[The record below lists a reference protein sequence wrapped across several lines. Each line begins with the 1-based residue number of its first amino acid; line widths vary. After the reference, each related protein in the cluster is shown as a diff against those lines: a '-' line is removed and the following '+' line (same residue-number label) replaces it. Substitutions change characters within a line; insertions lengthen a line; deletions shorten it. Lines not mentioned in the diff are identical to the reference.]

1 MKSGNKIGTHRWW
14 VVLTA
19 LLTVHCSLFV
29 SKAQAQ
35 DVTVN
40 VNPVQQVL
48 PPQAGQY
55 VDNPGKFFT
64 IRLTNNT
71 DDEQRVHLGMHIDM
85 LYPTEQA
92 MVATPTDNKHIP
104 RQPIVLAP
112 RQTKL
117 LNPVEMKL
125 LFTHFELTEIYIRDG
140 MYNDYKKGIF
150 GLLPEGQYKLYLH
163 CYKWDPNLTSAVLLN
178 SPNNGTCDFNVCYTA
193 QEPKFVTPQPNVAN
207 DPLGRFA
214 VAKVDKALPQFTWT
228 APTLNCNAK
237 FINFTYDVKVVK
249 LNGLNP
255 DEAIE
260 RNPVIYQRNKLTT
273 PTLTIPTAY
282 VNQMTMDDDVVYA
295 MQITAV
301 SSLSA
306 KSNQLNF
313 TLIENDGRSD
323 ILLFRFYDPK
333 AEAEEAE
340 EMEKMKVST
349 ESGDADLDDVGE
361 NYVFEQPTLIKPV
374 FDETTARKIYVGDD
388 LAAEWREAWLSAG
401 KGERKDTIK
410 FEYTYAI
417 YKGNSA
423 DELKNIFLSKPVYTN
438 KTKELEAKIK
448 WDDLDGKIKVGDYLV
463 LRVTAAPTN
472 GKDDIRMLGDS
483 LNYKDFALVE
493 HFDEDWA
500 CGTNTSEVTNKKPI
514 AKAPKAGTK
523 LTISDWTLEV
533 NGDVK
538 QDAKTKA
545 LSGTGFIHWAPSGY
559 TIRMAVKFD
568 KLMVNTDLV
577 VFDGVCTSYPKEE
590 NKEKKYSAQEAVD
603 QLFSYTGLDSFWGDL
618 QLPENVKNKVSDEVD
633 DVAKKLKLGE
643 YYTYFKKKQNQWN
656 NIKKGNLADL
666 YFPTELP
673 KEVADKLPKDFSLQ
687 IASVQVSPKACVM
700 NIIGEYVLPK
710 SSIIDND
717 VLIFGAP
724 RLCMTYDS
732 FLPEDG
738 VIALLSNFKI
748 KDPSSDFTFT
758 FKAPTHPLRPSDG
771 CFLEWENNEFG
782 GLGLNFA
789 MTIPNLRRVVNGKAQ
804 DAPPIVDVK
813 TVIGRDND
821 WNDWTARVT
830 FDKFQIEDVPDWT
843 FTPGEVIILDHSYK
857 TNEPEMVAVADLP
870 KTYDPSQVNSYTAS
884 NWKAWQGLYIKQV
897 DVEFPKWG
905 VFGSENKGLTVGAK
919 NMVFDNSG
927 CTLDIFANDMMS
939 AKTGKCGGWEFDLDK
954 AEVSIVQNN
963 FDKCWIEGRFAI
975 PLFGAKKDSNNKDP
989 NNGKVKFTCDIRHLT
1004 EGETT
1009 YYTYDK
1015 DGKKVAHTKKTYG
1028 KDKHMAYIFRVQ
1040 QVGDMDWSWC
1050 VADVDIIQDQTYFV
1064 VAAEEKVVNGQ
1075 SKTDTHVELAL
1086 AGDVTIAPAQSLNAR
1101 LKETS
1106 KNLPIELK
1114 IPGIHFAKLR
1124 LANFKRSEWNSE
1136 SNMIKKFA
1144 SDLVEDRDEAEKK
1157 WDSENTVMATLVK
1170 SKELELSK
1178 SCYLDLGEWSL
1189 ASQAKKLGPFEFN
1202 LKNFNFKFDSGSKQL
1217 KLGIDGEIN
1226 LCGKLVH
1233 AAAGIDITAK
1243 LTIPKDVTNLMG
1255 YKLSDGDVSFRSI
1268 DVGCDIAGMLKF
1280 KGNLEA
1286 KNENGS
1292 KGYQGV
1298 LDIEIVGLFNVKCM
1312 GGYFNHKATT
1322 AEMTEMEEDWNRDH
1336 KNDSFK
1342 PAFDKSDA
1350 NYAWGYF
1357 MCDIESSAGIPIPP
1371 ISITRISGGFYFNC
1385 APKWN
1390 NSTEKFDRP
1399 SSGQYGLIGA
1409 SLGVGLASSA
1419 GKKVLS
1425 ADLDVNVIYDRKA
1438 GHLTTF
1444 LFKGKVKALAEL
1456 LEAKMTLLYQND
1468 SQEHFLSL
1476 DISIETGLDAKKALN
1491 GVAGKYMKAAEE
1503 KLKAVKDQMDKFQK
1517 NLKSDVKNF
1526 VEDRIGNLDCLKDDA
1541 KSKSTKS
1548 EQKGDTKLNASDAA
1562 KADKAEKASISAG
1575 KAKISFQLKI
1585 TWKENGVKKSPVRW
1599 HLYLGEPALEKR
1611 ISYTLIDF
1619 KSPIVNVNIGANGY
1633 ICIGNELPGN
1643 GALPDIPKEISDFLD
1658 GGGNSSVSTGSS
1670 SQQAQSSRKQA
1681 AAKMLGT
1688 NINGGVMIGASAWG
1702 FIDVD
1707 LGLFYGNLRAIAGFD
1722 MSFINYGD
1730 AAYCVNLNQPMGYK
1744 GWYAMGQFYAYLAA
1758 QFGLKI
1764 SLGKLIKERKISIL
1778 NAGIGGV
1785 FECGLPKPSWVE
1797 GRARVKVSL
1806 IGGLIDIDRKFSF
1819 SAGQYCEAFLGNAL
1833 DDYNLF
1839 GEWSIGSD
1847 SIDGWTKDEYAID
1860 VNEGKNFYF
1869 TTDASI
1875 GSQHR
1880 LVDPS
1885 TANTLKN
1892 EASRAGRTE
1901 DEAGLKSYAARTY
1914 VFNFDKDVNTKKAI
1928 GARLFKVSATGQNS
1942 LDQYMSKWLGRNV
1955 SGLTRRNV
1963 LKGFK
1968 RTIERSNRMKNSS
1981 LASGYYSSQDATDRG
1996 LNEVFKDV
2004 KGVTEIPVSIRE
2016 DKGTHFTIQMN
2027 LEAGYDYVLMLTGTC
2042 YEINNGQAQWVEQ
2055 VKNST
2060 HMYEQWRQ
2068 SKLIYFH
2075 TKKEEK
2081 LDDLPTQGLQPYVA
2095 LAFPSA
2101 ENRKLTNSWDEE
2113 TEVYL
2118 GDVLYPTIALNK
2130 DIRSQCFK
2138 SGRLEWAL
2146 RTGYRSSSTTTKD
2159 GQKVKKYYFNDVKEQ
2174 TRNNKYVVVSNN
2186 NFLTVNMEPEKG
2198 FTDQSPKPQT
2208 GETWLNGY
2216 NLQLRYI
2223 RQVKVET
2230 DKNSTYRYGGKTFN
2244 PDKPSEGYKEEYV
2257 WKFYE
2262 AFLNKYNY
2270 KKDFTSSSK
2279 YSLIAKPIVATHYA
2293 KNIDKAKLYL
2303 REHDEA
2309 SFKFDEWKKGYFVSK
2324 GTGWQNDTT
2333 YLVNLF
2339 LKGSTIKAASWKHG
2353 NSGTGYYE
2361 LLPYERA
2368 FVGVRA
2374 AMDPQFTYSTQ
2385 FSRYDDIE
2393 KKEQV
2398 FALTEGEHNAGYK
2411 YNVLMKDAYWAKD
2424 RVWENATSMG
2434 ARLTDPYTY
2443 FAYLSH
2449 IFVSGR
2455 VFNAY
2460 SFDAV
2465 RLPHASETLSYSFN
2479 GTQKSSFH
2487 NIIGSDF
2494 SRSMWEVRQDMYKLW
2509 NTWNYNDTK
2518 QPCYPL
2524 PSGTT
2529 PDFDVTRANQDGKAT
2544 TYTIPR
2550 NKSSKDYPAYYGLKE
2565 YLWQVAR
2572 PYAIAQELSNQLYT
2586 LANELKTIYKDNI
2599 YDSKT
2604 GGKKSGGET
2613 AINTKIKEWSNKH
2626 RGQYLTIGGAW
2637 STHEVKVPLYQLP
2650 LLFGACFGKETNSVA
2665 DGYDKPQIDQQYF
2678 ITVDESS
2685 RAYRSSVKDWN
2696 GSWSGLPSVQQANL
2710 YFWRLC
2716 GGYSFYYKKTNTN
2729 YDSNVYTNKWLY
2741 VNRDIFSMEKA
2752 FKTLTSLPVLF
2763 YRVDSY
2769 NLKDGQYY
2777 WGGYGAYNYSYT
2789 DFGLGYADPL
2799 KDKASPAKGDPY
2811 GWLKKMGVPSSGFT
2825 STSVPDWDKK

>member
-1 MKSGNKIGTHRWW
+1 MNTIMKSGNKIGTHRWW
-14 VVLTA
+14 AVLTA

-349 ESGDADLDDVGE
+349 ESGEADLDDVGE
-361 NYVFEQPTLIKPV
+361 SYVFEQPTLIKPV

-559 TIRMAVKFD
+559 TIRIAVKFD

-656 NIKKGNLADL
+656 NIKKGNLVDL

-905 VFGSENKGLTVGAK
+905 VFGSEDKGLTVGAK

-975 PLFGAKKDSNNKDP
+975 PLFGTKKDSDNKDP

-1050 VADVDIIQDQTYFV
+1050 AADVNIIQDHWKNELAGLLSCGVCVGNWAKCNMTLESHLFGDPTFRFAAVPGVPADLDAIVASGPSAKQLKRLSRCTPVDVRAYAMKCGADVDPGASMNLRMEKFMLSV
-1064 VAAEEKVVNGQ
+1064 RNAASVQ
-1075 SKTDTHVELAL
+1075 ELSAAIRTGLGDSYELIRRMAARYAEQCGDPAL
-1086 AGDVTIAPAQSLNAR
+1086 LPLLVQRYLNPLETSRVRYHLLNAFG
-1101 LKETS
+1101 L
-1106 KNLPIELK
+1106 
-1114 IPGIHFAKLR
+1114 
-1124 LANFKRSEWNSE
+1124 
-1136 SNMIKKFA
+1136 
-1144 SDLVEDRDEAEKK
+1144 
-1157 WDSENTVMATLVK
+1157 
-1170 SKELELSK
+1170 
-1178 SCYLDLGEWSL
+1178 Y
-1189 ASQAKKLGPFEFN
+1189 PFED
-1202 LKNFNFKFDSGSKQL
+1202 LK
-1217 KLGIDGEIN
+1217 
-1226 LCGKLVH
+1226 
-1233 AAAGIDITAK
+1233 A
-1243 LTIPKDVTNLMG
+1243 
-1255 YKLSDGDVSFRSI
+1255 
-1268 DVGCDIAGMLKF
+1268 
-1280 KGNLEA
+1280 
-1286 KNENGS
+1286 
-1292 KGYQGV
+1292 
-1298 LDIEIVGLFNVKCM
+1298 
-1312 GGYFNHKATT
+1312 
-1322 AEMTEMEEDWNRDH
+1322 
-1336 KNDSFK
+1336 
-1342 PAFDKSDA
+1342 AFDKYYDGIWPVREDYDA
-1350 NYAWGYF
+1350 F
-1357 MCDIESSAGIPIPP
+1357 LSRIQKS
-1371 ISITRISGGFYFNC
+1371 RIS
-1385 APKWN
+1385 
-1390 NSTEKFDRP
+1390 SETEIAAIFRP
-1399 SSGQYGLIGA
+1399 GEA
-1409 SLGVGLASSA
+1409 SLKDRSMTVSAQRNACNPSAVAPMLEVIADEGEDAGL
-1419 GKKVLS
+1419 
-1425 ADLDVNVIYDRKA
+1425 RC
-1438 GHLTTF
+1438 
-1444 LFKGKVKALAEL
+1444 
-1456 LEAKMTLLYQND
+1456 
-1468 SQEHFLSL
+1468 
-1476 DISIETGLDAKKALN
+1476 
-1491 GVAGKYMKAAEE
+1491 KAAEALGWYVYSVKRE
-1503 KLKAVKDQMDKFQK
+1503 DIYKALK
-1517 NLKSDVKNF
+1517 
-1526 VEDRIGNLDCLKDDA
+1526 GLDLKD
-1541 KSKSTKS
+1541 
-1548 EQKGDTKLNASDAA
+1548 EEV
-1562 KADKAEKASISAG
+1562 ADE
-1575 KAKISFQLKI
+1575 
-1585 TWKENGVKKSPVRW
+1585 V
-1599 HLYLGEPALEKR
+1599 
-1611 ISYTLIDF
+1611 
-1619 KSPIVNVNIGANGY
+1619 
-1633 ICIGNELPGN
+1633 
-1643 GALPDIPKEISDFLD
+1643 
-1658 GGGNSSVSTGSS
+1658 
-1670 SQQAQSSRKQA
+1670 
-1681 AAKMLGT
+1681 
-1688 NINGGVMIGASAWG
+1688 
-1702 FIDVD
+1702 
-1707 LGLFYGNLRAIAGFD
+1707 
-1722 MSFINYGD
+1722 
-1730 AAYCVNLNQPMGYK
+1730 
-1744 GWYAMGQFYAYLAA
+1744 
-1758 QFGLKI
+1758 
-1764 SLGKLIKERKISIL
+1764 
-1778 NAGIGGV
+1778 
-1785 FECGLPKPSWVE
+1785 
-1797 GRARVKVSL
+1797 
-1806 IGGLIDIDRKFSF
+1806 
-1819 SAGQYCEAFLGNAL
+1819 
-1833 DDYNLF
+1833 
-1839 GEWSIGSD
+1839 
-1847 SIDGWTKDEYAID
+1847 
-1860 VNEGKNFYF
+1860 
-1869 TTDASI
+1869 
-1875 GSQHR
+1875 
-1880 LVDPS
+1880 
-1885 TANTLKN
+1885 
-1892 EASRAGRTE
+1892 
-1901 DEAGLKSYAARTY
+1901 
-1914 VFNFDKDVNTKKAI
+1914 
-1928 GARLFKVSATGQNS
+1928 
-1942 LDQYMSKWLGRNV
+1942 
-1955 SGLTRRNV
+1955 TR
-1963 LKGFK
+1963 
-1968 RTIERSNRMKNSS
+1968 
-1981 LASGYYSSQDATDRG
+1981 
-1996 LNEVFKDV
+1996 
-2004 KGVTEIPVSIRE
+2004 SIR
-2016 DKGTHFTIQMN
+2016 
-2027 LEAGYDYVLMLTGTC
+2027 
-2042 YEINNGQAQWVEQ
+2042 
-2055 VKNST
+2055 
-2060 HMYEQWRQ
+2060 
-2068 SKLIYFH
+2068 
-2075 TKKEEK
+2075 
-2081 LDDLPTQGLQPYVA
+2081 
-2095 LAFPSA
+2095 
-2101 ENRKLTNSWDEE
+2101 
-2113 TEVYL
+2113 
-2118 GDVLYPTIALNK
+2118 
-2130 DIRSQCFK
+2130 
-2138 SGRLEWAL
+2138 RLEDNAHL
-2146 RTGYRSSSTTTKD
+2146 R
-2159 GQKVKKYYFNDVKEQ
+2159 
-2174 TRNNKYVVVSNN
+2174 
-2186 NFLTVNMEPEKG
+2186 
-2198 FTDQSPKPQT
+2198 
-2208 GETWLNGY
+2208 
-2216 NLQLRYI
+2216 
-2223 RQVKVET
+2223 
-2230 DKNSTYRYGGKTFN
+2230 
-2244 PDKPSEGYKEEYV
+2244 
-2257 WKFYE
+2257 
-2262 AFLNKYNY
+2262 
-2270 KKDFTSSSK
+2270 
-2279 YSLIAKPIVATHYA
+2279 
-2293 KNIDKAKLYL
+2293 
-2303 REHDEA
+2303 
-2309 SFKFDEWKKGYFVSK
+2309 
-2324 GTGWQNDTT
+2324 
-2333 YLVNLF
+2333 
-2339 LKGSTIKAASWKHG
+2339 
-2353 NSGTGYYE
+2353 
-2361 LLPYERA
+2361 
-2368 FVGVRA
+2368 
-2374 AMDPQFTYSTQ
+2374 
-2385 FSRYDDIE
+2385 
-2393 KKEQV
+2393 
-2398 FALTEGEHNAGYK
+2398 
-2411 YNVLMKDAYWAKD
+2411 
-2424 RVWENATSMG
+2424 
-2434 ARLTDPYTY
+2434 
-2443 FAYLSH
+2443 
-2449 IFVSGR
+2449 
-2455 VFNAY
+2455 
-2460 SFDAV
+2460 
-2465 RLPHASETLSYSFN
+2465 
-2479 GTQKSSFH
+2479 
-2487 NIIGSDF
+2487 
-2494 SRSMWEVRQDMYKLW
+2494 
-2509 NTWNYNDTK
+2509 
-2518 QPCYPL
+2518 
-2524 PSGTT
+2524 
-2529 PDFDVTRANQDGKAT
+2529 
-2544 TYTIPR
+2544 
-2550 NKSSKDYPAYYGLKE
+2550 
-2565 YLWQVAR
+2565 
-2572 PYAIAQELSNQLYT
+2572 
-2586 LANELKTIYKDNI
+2586 
-2599 YDSKT
+2599 
-2604 GGKKSGGET
+2604 
-2613 AINTKIKEWSNKH
+2613 
-2626 RGQYLTIGGAW
+2626 
-2637 STHEVKVPLYQLP
+2637 
-2650 LLFGACFGKETNSVA
+2650 
-2665 DGYDKPQIDQQYF
+2665 
-2678 ITVDESS
+2678 
-2685 RAYRSSVKDWN
+2685 
-2696 GSWSGLPSVQQANL
+2696 
-2710 YFWRLC
+2710 
-2716 GGYSFYYKKTNTN
+2716 
-2729 YDSNVYTNKWLY
+2729 
-2741 VNRDIFSMEKA
+2741 
-2752 FKTLTSLPVLF
+2752 
-2763 YRVDSY
+2763 
-2769 NLKDGQYY
+2769 
-2777 WGGYGAYNYSYT
+2777 
-2789 DFGLGYADPL
+2789 
-2799 KDKASPAKGDPY
+2799 
-2811 GWLKKMGVPSSGFT
+2811 
-2825 STSVPDWDKK
+2825 